1 MSVVEK
7 AIRKLQKERAQS
19 ADESQAPAASQ
30 ASAAPQPA
38 GPAAPHATAAAAPAG
53 SQATVILDRATL
65 RSAGLM
71 PPEEELDIIT
81 RQYRKIKHPLVAR
94 AMGRGVPREPKG
106 FLIMIAS
113 AMSGEGKSFTAMNLA
128 LSLSLEKDIT
138 VLLVDADAPK
148 PHLTRVMGL
157 ANAQGLLDVLRD
169 PQLDVESLIHA
180 TNVRSLSFLPLGVCG
195 DDATE
200 LLSSARM
207 ERAAALLGQ
216 RDSHRIVV
224 FDSPPLLQT
233 TESPALARA
242 AGQIVV
248 VVRADSTPQPVLL
261 DALNTL
267 QGHANVS
274 LVLNQS
280 TQSGTAPYYYYGYDG
295 NKGGSG
301 AAPADAGHG
310 KQAS

>member
-7 AIRKLQKERAQS
+7 AIRKLQKQREQS
-19 ADESQAPAASQ
+19 AEESGAAAANQEAQAPQAGDPAPPRAATATPAASQ
-30 ASAAPQPA
+30 A
-38 GPAAPHATAAAAPAG
+38 
-53 SQATVILDRATL
+53 TVVLDRATL

-71 PPEEELDIIT
+71 PPDEEIDIIT
-81 RQYRKIKHPLVAR
+81 RQYRKIKHPLVAK
-94 AMGRGVPREPKG
+94 AMGRGVPREPKAY
-106 FLIMIAS
+106 LIMIAS

-128 LSLSLEKDIT
+128 LSLSLEKDLS

-157 ANAQGLLDVLRD
+157 ANAPGLLDTLRD
-169 PQLDVESLIHA
+169 PQLDVESLIHT
-180 TNVRSLSFLPLGVCG
+180 TNVRALSFLPVGVCG

-200 LLSSARM
+200 LLSSTRM
-207 ERAAALLGQ
+207 ERTAALLGQ
-216 RDSHRIVV
+216 RDSRRIVV

-233 TESPALARA
+233 TESPALAHV

-261 DALNTL
+261 DALSTL
-267 QGHANVS
+267 HGHAPVS

-280 TQSGTAPYYYYGYDG
+280 TQSGTAPYYYYGTEA
-295 NKGGSG
+295 KSGGVAS
-301 AAPADAGHG
+301 ADAAGG
-310 KQAS
+310 K

>member
-7 AIRKLQKERAQS
+7 AIRKLQKQREQS
-19 ADESQAPAASQ
+19 AEESRASAASQ
-30 ASAAPQPA
+30 VAQAPQASDPA
-38 GPAAPHATAAAAPAG
+38 PPHAAAATAG
-53 SQATVILDRATL
+53 SQPTVILDRATL

-81 RQYRKIKHPLVAR
+81 RQYRKIKHPLIAR

-106 FLIMIAS
+106 YLIMIAS

-128 LSLSLEKDIT
+128 LSLSLEKDLS

-157 ANAQGLLDVLRD
+157 ANAPGLLDALRD

-200 LLSSARM
+200 LLSSTRM
-207 ERAAALLGQ
+207 ERTAALLGQ

-233 TESPALARA
+233 TESPALAHV

-267 QGHANVS
+267 QGHAAVA

-280 TQSGTAPYYYYGYDG
+280 TQSGTAPYYYYGSEKG
-295 NKGGSG
+295 NSV
-301 AAPADAGHG
+301 APADAG
-310 KQAS
+310 APTR

>member
-7 AIRKLQKERAQS
+7 AIRKLQKQREQS
-19 ADESQAPAASQ
+19 AEESGASAANQAAQAPQASDPTPPRAATATPAAS
-30 ASAAPQPA
+30 P
-38 GPAAPHATAAAAPAG
+38 
-53 SQATVILDRATL
+53 ATVVLDRATL

-71 PPEEELDIIT
+71 PPDEEIDIIT
-81 RQYRKIKHPLVAR
+81 RQYRKIKHPLVAK
-94 AMGRGVPREPKG
+94 AMGRGVPREPKAY
-106 FLIMIAS
+106 LIMIAS

-128 LSLSLEKDIT
+128 LSLSLEKDLS

-157 ANAQGLLDVLRD
+157 ANAPGLLDTLRD
-169 PQLDVESLIHA
+169 PQLDVESLIHP
-180 TNVRSLSFLPLGVCG
+180 TNVRALSFLPVGVCG

-200 LLSSARM
+200 LLSSTRM
-207 ERAAALLGQ
+207 ERTAALLGQ
-216 RDSHRIVV
+216 RDSRRIVI

-233 TESPALARA
+233 TESPALAHV

-267 QGHANVS
+267 HGHAPVS

-280 TQSGTAPYYYYGYDG
+280 MQSGTAPYYYYGTEA
-295 NKGGSG
+295 KSGGVAP
-301 AAPADAGHG
+301 AASADAGGG
-310 KQAS
+310 K

>member
-7 AIRKLQKERAQS
+7 AIRKLQKQREQS
-19 ADESQAPAASQ
+19 AEESQAQAAEAQ
-30 ASAAPQPA
+30 ASEPA
-38 GPAAPHATAAAAPAG
+38 TPHAAAAPAV
-53 SQATVILDRATL
+53 SQPTVVLDRATL
-65 RSAGLM
+65 RSAGLL
-71 PPEEELDIIT
+71 PPDEEIDLIT

-106 FLIMIAS
+106 YLIMIAS

-128 LSLSLEKDIT
+128 LSLSLEKDLS

-157 ANAQGLLDVLRD
+157 ENAQGLLDVLRD
-169 PQLDVESLIHA
+169 PQIDVESLIHA
-180 TNVRSLSFLPLGVCG
+180 TNVRSMSFLPLGVGG

-200 LLSSARM
+200 LLSSGRM
-207 ERAAALLGQ
+207 ERMGTLLGQ
-216 RDSHRIVV
+216 RNNHRIVV

-233 TESPALARA
+233 TESPALARV

-267 QGHANVS
+267 EGHHAEVS

-295 NKGGSG
+295 KSGGV
-301 AAPADAGHG
+301 APAPADAGG
-310 KQAS
+310 K

>member
-7 AIRKLQKERAQS
+7 AIRKLQKQREQS
-19 ADESQAPAASQ
+19 AEESHAQAASQ
-30 ASAAPQPA
+30 AAAEAQASEPA
-38 GPAAPHATAAAAPAG
+38 PDAAAAPAAG
-53 SQATVILDRATL
+53 QPAVVLDRATL
-65 RSAGLM
+65 RSAGLL
-71 PPEEELDIIT
+71 PPDEEIDLIT

-94 AMGRGVPREPKG
+94 AMGRGVKRDPKG
-106 FLIMIAS
+106 YLIMIAS

-128 LSLSLEKDIT
+128 LSLSLEKDLS

-157 ANAQGLLDVLRD
+157 VNAPGLLDVLRD
-169 PQLDVESLIHA
+169 PQIDVESLIHV
-180 TNVRSLSFLPLGVCG
+180 TNVRSLSFLPLGAGG

-207 ERAAALLGQ
+207 ERMGALLGQ
-216 RDSHRIVV
+216 HNSHRIVM

-233 TESPALARA
+233 TESPALARV

-267 QGHANVS
+267 QGHHAEVS

-280 TQSGTAPYYYYGYDG
+280 TQSGTAPYYYYGYAG
-295 NKGGSG
+295 KSGGP
-301 AAPADAGHG
+301 APADTGTADKGP
-310 KQAS
+310 KS

>member
-7 AIRKLQKERAQS
+7 AIRKLQKERGQA
-19 ADESQAPAASQ
+19 ADESQAPAAGQ
-30 ASAAPQPA
+30 ASAAPQASEPA
-38 GPAAPHATAAAAPAG
+38 PQRATAAPAA

-71 PPEEELDIIT
+71 PPEEELDLIT
-81 RQYRKIKHPLVAR
+81 RQYRKIKHPLVGR

-106 FLIMIAS
+106 YLIMIAS

-128 LSLSLEKDIT
+128 LSLALEKDLT

-148 PHLTRVMGL
+148 PHLSRVMGL
-157 ANAQGLLDVLRD
+157 ANAPGLLDVLRD
-169 PQLDVESLIHA
+169 PQLEVESLIHA
-180 TNVRSLSFLPLGVCG
+180 TNVRSLSFLPLGAGG

-207 ERAAALLGQ
+207 ERTAALLGQ

-233 TESPALARA
+233 TESPALAHV

-248 VVRADSTPQPVLL
+248 VVRADSTPQPLLL

-267 QGHANVS
+267 QGHSAVS

-280 TQSGTAPYYYYGYDG
+280 LQSGTAPYYYYGHET
-295 NKGGSG
+295 KSSG
-301 AAPADAGHG
+301 TTPADAPG
-310 KQAS
+310 ASDGSTS

>member
-7 AIRKLQKERAQS
+7 AIRKLQKQREQSEEESRAS
-19 ADESQAPAASQ
+19 AASQ
-30 ASAAPQPA
+30 PAQAPQASEPA
-38 GPAAPHATAAAAPAG
+38 PPRAAAAPAA

-71 PPEEELDIIT
+71 PPDEEIDLIT

-106 FLIMIAS
+106 YLIMIAS
-113 AMSGEGKSFTAMNLA
+113 AMSGEGKTFTAMNLA
-128 LSLSLEKDIT
+128 LSLSLEKDLS

-157 ANAQGLLDVLRD
+157 ANAPGLLDALRD
-169 PQLDVESLIHA
+169 PQLDVESLIQA
-180 TNVRSLSFLPLGVCG
+180 TNVRSMSFLPVGVCG

-200 LLSSARM
+200 LLSSTRM
-207 ERAAALLGQ
+207 ERTAALLGQ
-216 RDSHRIVV
+216 HNSHRIVV

-233 TESPALARA
+233 TESPALAHV

-267 QGHANVS
+267 HGHKAAVS

-280 TQSGTAPYYYYGYDG
+280 TQSGTAPYYYYGTEA
-295 NKGGSG
+295 KSSG
-301 AAPADAGHG
+301 AAPAASPDGGSG
-310 KQAS
+310 K

>member
-7 AIRKLQKERAQS
+7 AIRKLQKQREQS
-19 ADESQAPAASQ
+19 AEESRASAASQ
-30 ASAAPQPA
+30 AAQAPQASDPA
-38 GPAAPHATAAAAPAG
+38 PPRAAAAPAG
-53 SQATVILDRATL
+53 SQPTVILDRATL

-81 RQYRKIKHPLVAR
+81 RQYRKIKHPLIAR

-106 FLIMIAS
+106 YLIMIAS

-128 LSLSLEKDIT
+128 LSLSLEKDLS

-157 ANAQGLLDVLRD
+157 ANAPGLLDTLRD

-180 TNVRSLSFLPLGVCG
+180 TNVRSLSFLPVGVCG

-200 LLSSARM
+200 LLSSTRM
-207 ERAAALLGQ
+207 ERTAALLGQ

-233 TESPALARA
+233 TESPALAHV

-267 QGHANVS
+267 QGHGAVS

-280 TQSGTAPYYYYGYDG
+280 TQSGTAPYYYYGAEA
-295 NKGGSG
+295 KGSG
-301 AAPADAGHG
+301 VAPGAPADAGGG
-310 KQAS
+310 K

>member
-7 AIRKLQKERAQS
+7 AIRKLQKQREQS
-19 ADESQAPAASQ
+19 AEESRTTAASQ
-30 ASAAPQPA
+30 AAEAPQASEPPA
-38 GPAAPHATAAAAPAG
+38 PRAAPAG
-53 SQATVILDRATL
+53 SQATVVLDRATL

-113 AMSGEGKSFTAMNLA
+113 AMSGEGKTFTAMNLA
-128 LSLSLEKDIT
+128 LSLSLEKDLN

-148 PHLTRVMGL
+148 PHLSRIMGL
-157 ANAQGLLDVLRD
+157 AHAPGLLDVLRD
-169 PQLDVESLIHA
+169 PQLEVESLIHT
-180 TNVRSLSFLPLGVCG
+180 TNVRSLSFLPLGVGG

-207 ERAAALLGQ
+207 ERTAALLGQ
-216 RDSHRIVV
+216 RDSHRLVV

-233 TESPALARA
+233 TESPALARV

-267 QGHANVS
+267 QGHAAVS

-280 TQSGTAPYYYYGYDG
+280 TQSGTAPYYYYG
-295 NKGGSG
+295 KGGG
-301 AAPADAGHG
+301 GVAPVDAGG
-310 KQAS
+310 GQ

>member
-7 AIRKLQKERAQS
+7 AIRKLQKQREQS
-19 ADESQAPAASQ
+19 AEESGASAASQ
-30 ASAAPQPA
+30 TAQTPQASDQAPPRAA
-38 GPAAPHATAAAAPAG
+38 TAAPAG
-53 SQATVILDRATL
+53 SQPTVVLDRATL

-71 PPEEELDIIT
+71 PPDEEIDIIT
-81 RQYRKIKHPLVAR
+81 RQYRKIKHPLVAK
-94 AMGRGVPREPKG
+94 AMGRGVSREPKG
-106 FLIMIAS
+106 YLIMIAS

-128 LSLSLEKDIT
+128 LSLSLEKDLS

-157 ANAQGLLDVLRD
+157 ANAPGLLDALRD
-169 PQLDVESLIHA
+169 PQMDVESLIHA
-180 TNVRSLSFLPLGVCG
+180 TNVRSMSFLPVGVCG

-200 LLSSARM
+200 LLSSTRM
-207 ERAAALLGQ
+207 ERTAALLGQ

-233 TESPALARA
+233 TESPALAHV

-267 QGHANVS
+267 HGHAAVS

-280 TQSGTAPYYYYGYDG
+280 TQSGTAPYYYYGTEG
-295 NKGGSG
+295 NSSG
-301 AAPADAGHG
+301 VAPTASADAGGG
-310 KQAS
+310 K

>member
-7 AIRKLQKERAQS
+7 AIRKLQKEREQS

-30 ASAAPQPA
+30 ASAAPQT
-38 GPAAPHATAAAAPAG
+38 GDAAPPRTAAAPAG
-53 SQATVILDRATL
+53 SPATVILDRATL

-128 LSLSLEKDIT
+128 LSLSLEKDLT

-157 ANAQGLLDVLRD
+157 ANDQGLLDVLRD
-169 PQLDVESLIHA
+169 PQLEVESLIHP

-200 LLSSARM
+200 LLSSSRM
-207 ERAAALLGQ
+207 ERTAALLGQ

-267 QGHANVS
+267 QGHHASVS

-295 NKGGSG
+295 KSGGV
-301 AAPADAGHG
+301 APPDAGGG
-310 KQAS
+310 K

>member
-7 AIRKLQKERAQS
+7 AIRKLQKQREQS
-19 ADESQAPAASQ
+19 AEEARTLAASQ
-30 ASAAPQPA
+30 TAEAPQASEPA
-38 GPAAPHATAAAAPAG
+38 PPHAAAAPAG
-53 SQATVILDRATL
+53 SQPAVILDRATL

-71 PPEEELDIIT
+71 PPEEELDVIA

-94 AMGRGVPREPKG
+94 AMGRGVAREPKG
-106 FLIMIAS
+106 YLIMIAS
-113 AMSGEGKSFTAMNLA
+113 AMSGEGKTFTAMNLA
-128 LSLSLEKDIT
+128 LSLSLEKDLS
-138 VLLVDADAPK
+138 VLLIDADAPK

-157 ANAQGLLDVLRD
+157 ANAPGLLDVLRD

-180 TNVRSLSFLPLGVCG
+180 TNVRSLSFLPLGVGG

-233 TESPALARA
+233 TESPALAHV

-267 QGHANVS
+267 QGRAPVS

-280 TQSGTAPYYYYGYDG
+280 TQSGTAPYYYYGYES
-295 NKGGSG
+295 KGGSG
-301 AAPADAGHG
+301 AAPADAGGG
-310 KQAS
+310 K